1 MRKIDDP
8 FLAFNPYID
17 LHGLDR
23 ISAIIK
29 TKEFIT
35 DSLKL
40 KKYDIIIIHGKGSG
54 TLKESVHEYLKTD
67 KRVIEYKTH
76 NFNDGITV
84 VKLEGDSYEK

>member
-8 FLAFNPYID
+8 FISIYPSLD
-17 LHGLDR
+17 LHGFDR

-29 TKEFIT
+29 VKEFIS

-54 TLKESVHEYLKTD
+54 VLKTSIHEYLKTD
-67 KRVIEYKTH
+67 KRVIEYKTD
-76 NFNDGITV
+76 NQNDGITI
-84 VKLEGDSYEK
+84 VKLEGVSNEK